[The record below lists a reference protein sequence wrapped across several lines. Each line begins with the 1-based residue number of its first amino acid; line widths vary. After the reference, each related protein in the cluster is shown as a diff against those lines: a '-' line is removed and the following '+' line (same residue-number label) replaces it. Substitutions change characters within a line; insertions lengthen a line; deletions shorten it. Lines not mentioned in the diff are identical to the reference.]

1 MEPRSKMLD
10 FFPRPLTSQLSP
22 DFMAGGGEMGE
33 RIRGHD
39 WGRTALDAARE
50 WPQGLKAA
58 VRIMLASR
66 QPMSIWWGAEL
77 TVLYNDACRA
87 LIGGNH
93 PAGLGQPAPAAW
105 REIWEDMGPRVEG
118 AIRGNEQGAAKPV
131 PLLVERHGRVEEAH
145 YTITFTAMPGDA
157 NATGGLMCAFTDVS
171 LSVVFD
177 RQMNLLKAV
186 AAHTAGAATLDD
198 ACTLAA
204 QGLGQSAADVPFAA
218 IYLVDEQEGTARLAA
233 SAGIARGHG
242 AFPETVAIGGECP
255 WPFAEALALGTRP
268 FHPVVLGESTFGP
281 LPSGPWSRPPREAA
295 VARLGSAT
303 MDGKRAVLI
312 AALNPFR
319 VLADDARRFIELACA
334 QVAAGISNAQARN
347 EEGRRLEAETLHEV
361 ARDIA
366 SELDLQQVVQ
376 KVTDAGTQLTGA
388 RFGAF
393 FYNVTDPEGNAFQLF
408 TLSGAP
414 REAFEKFGMPRATP
428 VFKPT
433 FVGQGP
439 VRVADITKDARYGRE
454 GPHYGMPEGHL
465 PVKSYLSVPVI
476 SRSGE
481 VLGGLFFGHPDAAVF
496 DARAER
502 NALGI
507 ASQASVAID
516 NANLF
521 GRAKDEIG
529 RRTQMEG
536 ELRESEQHS
545 RELVA
550 GLPAAVCTID
560 AAGRIADYNQ
570 AAVDLWGRAPEVGK
584 ERWCGSAK
592 VLTPEGV
599 PIDLDHGP
607 MAKAMRGE
615 SVPDNFEIT
624 IERPDGS
631 YRHALAH
638 PRAIHDGAGNIVGA
652 VNMLVDI
659 TPRKAAETELAFT
672 KDQLGLQVESLTKL
686 HQLAMEL
693 GGISELE
700 PALQKI
706 LDTAVKAQDADH
718 GLVWIHDAES
728 GRLRVAA
735 SNGFDAKALELFR
748 EVLPGPDGGSAGNA
762 FANRRRWVICDTQA
776 DPDFAAFRDAARIV
790 GFRSVHSTP
799 IVTRAGALLGV
810 ISVHFRS
817 TRTPLEREMQIA
829 DVCARHA
836 ADAIEAWR
844 SQEAL
849 RESERLYRAIGE
861 SMEYGVWTADAQGGN
876 TFLSESFLKLTGLT
890 EKAADGSGWSRAIH
904 PDDVEPLLAKWKAC
918 QHDGSKW
925 DHEFRVRGADGNWYA
940 ILGRAV
946 PLRNERG
953 AITGWAGINLD
964 IGRLKRV
971 EDELRELD
979 QRKNEFLAT
988 LAHELRNPLAP
999 LRNGLEVMRLASGNP
1014 DMVEKARAM
1023 MERQLSQMV
1032 RLVDDLLDVSRVS
1045 RGKIELR
1052 RGPIELAAVL
1062 RNALE
1067 TSQPLMN
1074 ERRHQL
1080 IAKIPVERIVLDGDM
1095 TRLSQVFW
1103 NLLNN
1108 AAKYTECGGRI
1119 ELSVQRLAG
1128 EVAVSVKD
1136 NGVGIPPNMLSR
1148 VFDIFTQVDRSLEKS
1163 QGGLGIGLSIA
1174 KRLVE
1179 MHGGTIQVMSEGHL
1193 KGSEFVVRLPARIGP
1208 ASASPGG
1215 ETGRARGL
1223 AGARHRIL
1231 IADDNADSA
1240 ATLSIMLEALGNEV
1254 RVANDGQEA
1263 VEIAEQFRPD
1273 AILLDIGMP
1282 RLNGYDA
1289 CEKIRQQP
1297 WAAGAYIAALTGWG
1311 QEEDKSRSRA
1321 AGFDR
1326 HLVKPVEPA
1335 TIEKLIQGLPI
1346 PKRP

>member
-22 DFMAGGGEMGE
+22 DFLAGGGEMGE
-33 RIRGHD
+33 RIRSQD
-39 WGRTALDAARE
+39 WMHTPLGAPRD
-50 WPQGLKAA
+50 WPQGLKTA

-66 QPMSIWWGAEL
+66 QPMSIWWGPEL

-93 PAGLGQPAPAAW
+93 PAGLGQPAPSAW
-105 REIWEDMGPRVEG
+105 REIWEDIGARVEG
-118 AIRGNEQGAAKPV
+118 AIRGNEAGAARPV

-145 YTITFTAMPGDA
+145 YAITFTAMPGEA
-157 NATGGLMCAFTDVS
+157 SATGGVLCGFTD
-171 LSVVFD
+171 LTQSVVFD
-177 RQMNLLKAV
+177 RQMNLLQSIAGC
-186 AAHTAGAATLDD
+186 TAGAMTLEG
-198 ACTLAA
+198 ACARAAEGLA
-204 QGLGQSAADVPFAA
+204 QSATDIPFAA
-218 IYLVDEQEGTARLAA
+218 IYLVDEGAAEARLAA
-233 SAGIARGHG
+233 SAGIARGH
-242 AFPETVAIGGECP
+242 AALPERVAIDDECP
-255 WPFAEALALGTRP
+255 WPFAEALAPGTRP
-268 FHPVVLGESTFGP
+268 FQPVMLGEARFGP

-295 VARLGSAT
+295 VVRLGSAGI
-303 MDGKRAVLI
+303 DGLHAVLI

-319 VLADDARRFIELACA
+319 VLADDHRRFIELVST
-334 QVAAGISNAQARN
+334 QVAAGISNAQARS
-347 EEGRRLEAETLHEV
+347 EERRRLEAETLHEV

-366 SELDLQQVVQ
+366 SELDLEEVVQ
-376 KVTDAGTQLTGA
+376 KVTDAGTRLTGA

-393 FYNVTDPEGNAFQLF
+393 FYNVTDADGNSYQLY

-433 FVGQGP
+433 FVGEGT
-439 VRVADITKDARYGRE
+439 VRVDDITQDSRYGRMS
-454 GPHYGMPEGHL
+454 PYHGMPSGHL
-465 PVKSYLSVPVI
+465 PVKSYLAVPVM
-476 SRSGE
+476 SRDGG
-481 VLGGLFFGHPDAAVF
+481 VIGGLFFGHPDAAVF

-507 ASQASVAID
+507 AAQAAIAID

-521 GRAKDEIG
+521 RRSRDEIG
-529 RRTQMEG
+529 RRTRMES
-536 ELRESEQHS
+536 ELRASEQHS

-550 GLPAAVCTID
+550 GLPAAVYTTD
-560 AAGRIADYNQ
+560 AAGLIQHYNQ
-570 AAVDLWGRAPEVGK
+570 AAVDLWGRAPEVGAEK
-584 ERWCGSAK
+584 WCGSAK
-592 VLTPEGV
+592 ILTPEGV
-599 PIDLDHGP
+599 EVPHERCP
-607 MAKAMRGE
+607 MAAVVRGE
-615 SVPDNFEIT
+615 SAALNSEIT

-631 YRHALAH
+631 HRHALAH
-638 PRAIHDGAGNIVGA
+638 PRPIRDGAGRITGA

-659 TPRKAAETELAFT
+659 TPRKAAEAELAFT
-672 KDQLGLQVESLTKL
+672 KDQLALQVESLTKL

-706 LDTAVKAQDADH
+706 LDTAVEAQEADR
-718 GLVWIHDAES
+718 GLVWLYDAQS
-728 GRLRVAA
+728 GNLAVEA
-735 SNGFDAKALELFR
+735 SNGFAAAELDLFR
-748 EVLPGPDGGSAGNA
+748 NVPPGAAGGSAGHA
-762 FANRRRWVICDTQA
+762 FAHRRRWVIADTEKDA
-776 DPDFAAFRDAARIV
+776 DFERFRAAARAA

-810 ISVHFRS
+810 ISVHYAQP
-817 TRTPLEREMQIA
+817 RTPMQREMQVA

-849 RESERLYRAIGE
+849 RESERMYRAIGE
-861 SMEYGVWTADAQGGN
+861 SMEYGVWTANCEGGN
-876 TFLSESFLKLTGLT
+876 TFLSESFLKLTGFT
-890 EKAADGSGWSRAIH
+890 PEEATGTGWTRAIH
-904 PDDVEPLLAKWKAC
+904 PDDLEPMIAKWKTC
-918 QHDGSKW
+918 LRDGVKW
-925 DHEFRVRGADGNWYA
+925 DHEFRVRGTDGKWYA

-971 EDELRELD
+971 EHELRELD
-979 QRKNEFLAT
+979 QRKDEFLAT

-999 LRNGLEVMRLASGNP
+999 LRNGLEVMRLASTNAE
-1014 DMVEKARAM
+1014 MVEKARSM

-1052 RGPIELAAVL
+1052 RADIELAAVL

-1067 TSQPLMN
+1067 TSQPMMD
-1074 ERRHQL
+1074 ERGHTFV
-1080 IAKIPVERIVLDGDM
+1080 ANMAPERIVVNGDM

-1108 AAKYTECGGRI
+1108 AAKYTEAGGRI
-1119 ELSVQRLAG
+1119 ELSVRCQDGQA
-1128 EVAVSVKD
+1128 AVTVKD
-1136 NGVGIPPNMLSR
+1136 NGVGIPAHMLSR

-1179 MHGGTIQVMSEGHL
+1179 MHGGTIEVRSAGHRM
-1193 KGSEFVVRLPARIGP
+1193 GSEFIVRLPAHVEAAPAAPRDDAGGARANAGP
-1208 ASASPGG
+1208 
-1215 ETGRARGL
+1215 
-1223 AGARHRIL
+1223 RHRIL
-1231 IADDNADSA
+1231 VADDNPDSA
-1240 ATLSIMLEALGNEV
+1240 ATLCIMLEVLGNEV
-1254 RVANDGQEA
+1254 RIARDGVEA
-1263 VEIAEQFRPD
+1263 VEMAEQFRPD

-1289 CEKIRQQP
+1289 CERIRRQP
-1297 WAAGAYIAALTGWG
+1297 WAAAAFIVALTGWG
-1311 QEEDKSRSRA
+1311 QDEDKSRSRA

-1335 TIEKLIQGLPI
+1335 TIAKLLQAI
-1346 PKRP
+1346 PASKP

>member
-33 RIRGHD
+33 RIRNHD
-39 WGRTALDAARE
+39 WTPTALGNARD
-50 WPQGLKAA
+50 WPQGLRTAA
-58 VRIMLASR
+58 RILLASR

-93 PAGLGQPAPAAW
+93 PAALGQPAPSAW
-105 REIWEDMGPRVEG
+105 REIWDDMSPRVEG
-118 AIRGNEQGAAKPV
+118 AIRGNEQAGAQPV
-131 PLLVERHGRVEEAH
+131 PLLVERNGRVEEAH

-157 NATGGLMCAFTDVS
+157 GTPGGVMCAFTDVS
-171 LSVVFD
+171 QSVVFD
-177 RQMNLLKAV
+177 RQMHLLKAL
-186 AAHTAGAATLDD
+186 ASRTAGATTIED
-198 ACTLAA
+198 ACARAAEGLA
-204 QGLGQSAADVPFAA
+204 QNTADIPFAA
-218 IYLVDEQEGTARLAA
+218 IYLVDEETACARLAA
-233 SAGIARGHG
+233 SAGIARGHE
-242 AFPETVAIGGECP
+242 ALAEKIAIDDECL
-255 WPFAEALALGTRP
+255 WPFAEALAPGTRP
-268 FHPVVLGESTFGP
+268 FEPVMLGESNFGP

-295 VARLGSAT
+295 VARLGAAAI
-303 MDGKRAVLI
+303 DGKHAVLI

-319 VLADDARRFIELACA
+319 VPADDHRRFIELVSA

-347 EEGRRLEAETLHEV
+347 EERRRLEAETLHEV

-366 SELDLQQVVQ
+366 SELDLKEVVQ
-376 KVTDAGTQLTGA
+376 KVTDAGTRLTGA
-388 RFGAF
+388 RFGAY
-393 FYNVTDPEGNAFQLF
+393 FYNVTDRDGDAFQLY
-408 TLSGAP
+408 TLTGAP

-439 VRVADITKDARYGRE
+439 VRSDDITRDSRYGRMA
-454 GPHYGMPEGHL
+454 PHHGMPQGHL
-465 PVKSYLSVPVI
+465 PVKSYLAVPVV
-476 SRSGE
+476 SRNGE
-481 VLGGLFFGHPDAAVF
+481 VLGGLFFGHPEAAVF

-507 ASQASVAID
+507 AAQAAIAID

-521 GRAKDEIG
+521 GRAKDEIR
-529 RRTQMEG
+529 RRTQMEC

-550 GLPAAVCTID
+550 GLPAAVYTTD
-560 AAGRIADYNQ
+560 AAGRIEHYNQ
-570 AAVDLWGRAPEVGK
+570 AAVELWGRAPVAGK
-584 ERWCGSAK
+584 DRWCGSPK
-592 VLTPEGV
+592 IFTPEGAA
-599 PIDLDHGP
+599 IALDRCP
-607 MAKAMRGE
+607 MAKAVRGE
-615 SVPDNFEIT
+615 PVAAHTEIM

-631 YRHALAH
+631 HRHAIAH
-638 PRAIHDGAGNIVGA
+638 PRAIRDAAGNIIGA

-659 TPRKAAETELAFT
+659 TQRKAFEAELAFT
-672 KDQLGLQVESLTKL
+672 KDQLGLQVESLTRL

-693 GGISELE
+693 GGISQLE
-700 PALQKI
+700 PALRRI
-706 LDTAVKAQDADH
+706 LDTAVEAQEADL

-728 GRLRVAA
+728 GRLRVEA
-735 SNGFDAKALELFR
+735 SNGFDPQALELFGD
-748 EVLPGPDGGSAGNA
+748 VIPGPGGGSAGQA
-762 FANRRRWVICDTQA
+762 FSDRRRRVIADTEK
-776 DPDFAAFRDAARIV
+776 DPDFAPFRDAARKV

-799 IVTRAGALLGV
+799 IVTRSGVLLGV
-810 ISVHFRS
+810 LSVHYRWP
-817 TRTPLEREMQIA
+817 RTPLQREMQVA

-844 SQEAL
+844 GQEAL
-849 RESERLYRAIGE
+849 RESERMYRAIGE
-861 SMEYGVWTADAQGGN
+861 SMEYGVWTAGPTGGT

-890 EKAADGSGWSRAIH
+890 EEGATGSGWTRAVH
-904 PDDVEPLLAKWKAC
+904 PDDLEALLAKWKIC
-918 QHDGSKW
+918 SHEGTIW
-925 DHEFRVRGADGNWYA
+925 DHEFRVRGTDGHWHSV
-940 ILGRAV
+940 LGRAV

-953 AITGWAGINLD
+953 AITGWAGIHLD

-971 EDELRELD
+971 ENELRELD
-979 QRKNEFLAT
+979 QRKNEFIAT

-999 LRNGLEVMRLASGNP
+999 LRNGLEVMRLASANP
-1014 DMVEKARAM
+1014 DMVEKSRSM

-1052 RGPIELAAVL
+1052 RGKIELAGVL

-1080 IAKIPVERIVLDGDM
+1080 IAKLPVERVVIDGDM

-1108 AAKYTECGGRI
+1108 AAKYTERGGRI
-1119 ELSVQRLAG
+1119 ELSVMCGAG

-1136 NGVGIPPNMLSR
+1136 NGIGIPANMLSR

-1179 MHGGTIQVMSEGHL
+1179 MHGGTIEVASEGHRM
-1193 KGSEFVVRLPARIGP
+1193 GSEFVVRLPARLE
-1208 ASASPGG
+1208 SATVAQPG
-1215 ETGRARGL
+1215 ETRDARAI
-1223 AGARHRIL
+1223 AIARHRIL

-1240 ATLSIMLEALGNEV
+1240 ATLSFMLEVLGHEV
-1254 RVANDGQEA
+1254 RVASDGQQA
-1263 VEIAEQFRPD
+1263 VEIAEEFRPD

-1289 CEKIRQQP
+1289 CEKIRRQP
-1297 WAAGAYIAALTGWG
+1297 WGAGTFIAALTGWG
-1311 QEEDKSRSRA
+1311 QDEDKNRSHA

-1335 TIEKLIQGLPI
+1335 TIENLIRDLP
-1346 PKRP
+1346 PSKR

>member
-10 FFPRPLTSQLSP
+10 FFPRPLTSQLPP
-22 DFMAGGGEMGE
+22 DFLVGGGEMGE

-39 WGRTALDAARE
+39 WMRTALGAARD
-50 WPQGLKAA
+50 WPQGLRTA

-93 PAGLGQPAPAAW
+93 PSALGQPAPAAW
-105 REIWEDMGPRVEG
+105 REIWDDMGPRVEG
-118 AIRGNEQGAAKPV
+118 AIRGNEQGAAQPV

-145 YTITFTAMPGDA
+145 YTIAFTAMPGDA
-157 NATGGLMCAFTDVS
+157 GSTGGVLCAFTDVTQ
-171 LSVVFD
+171 SVVFD
-177 RQMNLLKAV
+177 RQMNLLESV
-186 AAHTAGAATLDD
+186 AMHGAGATTLED
-198 ACTLAA
+198 ACVRAA
-204 QGLGQSAADVPFAA
+204 EGLGRCAADIPFAA
-218 IYLVDEQEGTARLAA
+218 IYLVDAAQGEARLAA
-233 SAGIARGHG
+233 SAGIARGC
-242 AFPETVAIGGECP
+242 AALPEKVAIDDDCP
-255 WPFAEALALGTRP
+255 WPFVEALAPGARA
-268 FHPVVLGESTFGP
+268 FEPVLLVESIFGA

-295 VARLGSAT
+295 VVRLGGT
-303 MDGKRAVLI
+303 GIDGQQAVLI

-319 VLADDARRFIELACA
+319 VLADDPRRFIGLVSA
-334 QVAAGISNAQARN
+334 QVAAGIANAQACH

-366 SELDLQQVVQ
+366 SELDLQEVVQ
-376 KVTDAGTQLTGA
+376 KVTDAGTRLTGA

-393 FYNVTDPEGNAFQLF
+393 FYNVTDRDGNAFQLY

-439 VRVADITKDARYGRE
+439 VRVDDITKDPRSGQW
-454 GPHYGMPEGHL
+454 GPHHGMPEGHL
-465 PVKSYLSVPVI
+465 PVKSYLAVPVV
-476 SRSGE
+476 SRNGE
-481 VLGGLFFGHPDAAVF
+481 VHGGLFFGHPDTAVF
-496 DARAER
+496 DLRAER
-502 NALGI
+502 NALALAAHAAI
-507 ASQASVAID
+507 AID

-521 GRAKDEIG
+521 GRARDEIG
-529 RRTQMEG
+529 RRTRMEH

-545 RELVA
+545 RELLA
-550 GLPAAVCTID
+550 GLPAAVYTTDAEGRLEHYND
-560 AAGRIADYNQ
+560 AA
-570 AAVDLWGRAPEVGK
+570 VELWGRAPQIGK
-584 ERWCGSAK
+584 EKWCGSQK
-592 VLTPEGV
+592 LLTPEGEA
-599 PIDLDHGP
+599 IDLDRSL
-607 MAKAMRGE
+607 MAKVVRGE
-615 SVPDNFEIT
+615 ALPERVEIM
-624 IERPDGS
+624 IERPDGTH
-631 YRHALAH
+631 RHALAH
-638 PRAIHDGAGNIVGA
+638 PRPIHDDAGKVIGA

-659 TPRKAAETELAFT
+659 TPRKAAEAELAFT
-672 KDQLGLQVESLTKL
+672 KDQLALQVESLTRL

-693 GGISELE
+693 GGISELA

-706 LDTAVKAQDADH
+706 LDTAVEAQEADH

-728 GRLRVAA
+728 GHLLVEA
-735 SNGFDAKALELFR
+735 SNGFTAEALEVFGD
-748 EVLPGPDGGSAGNA
+748 VIPGPSGGSAGHA
-762 FANRRRWVICDTQA
+762 FANARRWVIADTEQ
-776 DPDFAAFRDAARIV
+776 DPDFAPFREAARNV

-799 IVTRAGALLGV
+799 IVTRSGALLGV
-810 ISVHFRS
+810 ISVHYAQP
-817 TRTPLEREMQIA
+817 RTPLRREMQIA

-844 SQEAL
+844 NREAL
-849 RESERLYRAIGE
+849 RESERMYRAIGE
-861 SMEYGVWTADAQGGN
+861 SMEYGVWTAEPDGAN
-876 TFLSESFLKLTGLT
+876 TYLSESFLKLTGLT
-890 EKAADGSGWSRAIH
+890 LEEAAGRGWTRVIH
-904 PDDVEPLLAKWKAC
+904 PDDLGPMLAKWTAC
-918 QHDGSKW
+918 LADGGKW
-925 DHEFRVRGADGNWYA
+925 DHEFRVRGTDGEWYA

-1014 DMVEKARAM
+1014 DTVEKARSM
-1023 MERQLSQMV
+1023 MERQLGQMV

-1052 RGPIELAAVL
+1052 RGEIELAAVL

-1074 ERRHQL
+1074 DRRHQL
-1080 IAKIPVERIVLDGDM
+1080 ISRIPVERIVLDGDM

-1119 ELSVQRLAG
+1119 ELSVERLDA

-1136 NGVGIPPNMLSR
+1136 NGVGIPAHMLSR

-1179 MHGGTIQVMSEGHL
+1179 MHGGAIEVRSDGHRM
-1193 KGSEFVVRLPARIGP
+1193 GSEFIVRLPARFE
-1208 ASASPGG
+1208 SARNTQPD
-1215 ETGRARGL
+1215 ETGRAC
-1223 AGARHRIL
+1223 AKTGARHRIL
-1231 IADDNADSA
+1231 VADDNADSA
-1240 ATLSIMLEALGNEV
+1240 ATLAVMLEVLGNEV
-1254 RVANDGQEA
+1254 RVAHDGQQA
-1263 VEIAEQFRPD
+1263 VEIAATFRPD

-1289 CEKIRQQP
+1289 CEKIRGYP
-1297 WAAGAYIAALTGWG
+1297 WGADAFIVALTGWG
-1311 QEEDKSRSRA
+1311 QDEDKSRARA

-1335 TIEKLIQGLPI
+1335 TIEKMIQGLP
-1346 PKRP
+1346 PTTR